1 MFPAETG
8 LDWHGCRRI
17 KLPKFKKLTFDKLGA
32 PFNRLWG
39 STLSSHMADGIL
51 ATAAPLLAAT
61 LTKDPI
67 LISGLAATVM
77 LPWLMFGIPIGGL
90 IDRLDRR
97 MVLAVAAVIRLT
109 TAALL
114 AWEVGQGTMTIWWL
128 YVAAFLIG
136 TTEVFSDTAM
146 QSLMPQVLTKNHIE
160 RGNARVSVAHTVLQS
175 FIGAPLGGALYAFA
189 IWLPFFVNIAAY
201 AVSALLIILVPVAVK
216 QAYARPPAD
225 PDKTKTSFVED
236 IKIGIK
242 FLLGHKVIL
251 RLVLITTAVGFAFAA
266 ATSTMVLYLL
276 DVHNVP
282 EALFGVLLTVQGV
295 TGVFG
300 GMQAPY
306 WSAKFGR
313 SPVLAASIVGSITCT
328 FLTGFAPDI
337 FVFLALGM
345 INSYLIS
352 IWNVLLMSTY
362 HELIPNELFG
372 RVHGTRRTLV
382 WGMMPIGSLVGGWLA
397 TFDLRTP
404 FWVAG
409 GFGVLIALGSLRFL
423 ARLK

>member
-1 MFPAETG
+1 MP
-8 LDWHGCRRI
+8 
-17 KLPKFKKLTFDKLGA
+17 KLKKPKVAKLGA

-39 STLSSHMADGIL
+39 STLSAHIADGVL

-61 LTKDPI
+61 LTKDPV

-77 LPWLMFGIPIGGL
+77 LPWLLFGIPIGGL

-97 MVLAVAAVIRLT
+97 MVLAIAATIRLA
-109 TAALL
+109 TASLL
-114 AWEVGQGTMTIWWL
+114 AWSIGEGSMTIWWL
-128 YVAAFLIG
+128 YVAAMVIG

-146 QSLMPQVLTKNHIE
+146 QSLMPQVLGKDNIE

-175 FIGAPLGGALYAFA
+175 FVGAPLGGALYAFA
-189 IWLPFFVNIAAY
+189 IWVPFFFNTAAY
-201 AVSALLIILVPVAVK
+201 AVSALLILLVPPAVK
-216 QAYARPPAD
+216 QAYARPEQAAD
-225 PDKTKTSFVED
+225 KPKTTFTED
-236 IKIGIK
+236 VKIGIRY
-242 FLLGHKVIL
+242 LLGHKVIL

-276 DVHNVP
+276 EIHRVP
-282 EALFGVLLTVQGV
+282 EALFGVLLSVQGV

-313 SPVLAASIVGSITCT
+313 SPVLAASIVGSILCT

-337 FVFLALGM
+337 FVFLVLGM

-397 TFDLRTP
+397 TFDLRMP

-409 GFGVLIALGSLRFL
+409 GFGVLVAVASVRFL
-423 ARLK
+423 ARIK

>member
-1 MFPAETG
+1 MP
-8 LDWHGCRRI
+8 
-17 KLPKFKKLTFDKLGA
+17 KLKKPTFAKLGA

-39 STLSSHMADGIL
+39 STLSAHIADGVL

-61 LTKDPI
+61 LTKDPV

-77 LPWLMFGIPIGGL
+77 LPWLLFGIPIGGL

-97 MVLAVAAVIRLT
+97 MVLAVAATIRLA
-109 TAALL
+109 TASLL
-114 AWEVGQGTMTIWWL
+114 AWSIGDGSMSIWWL
-128 YVAAFLIG
+128 YVAAMVIG

-146 QSLMPQVLTKNHIE
+146 QSLMPQVLGKENIE
-160 RGNARVSVAHTVLQS
+160 RGNSRVSVAHTVLQS
-175 FIGAPLGGALYAFA
+175 FVGAPLGGALYAVA
-189 IWLPFFVNIAAY
+189 IWVPFFFNTAAY
-201 AVSALLIILVPVAVK
+201 AVSALLILLVPPAVK
-216 QAYARPPAD
+216 QAYARPELD
-225 PDKTKTSFVED
+225 VDKPKTSFTED
-236 IKIGIK
+236 VKIGIRY
-242 FLLGHKVIL
+242 LLGHKVIL

-276 DVHNVP
+276 EIHKVP
-282 EALFGVLLTVQGV
+282 EAVFGVLLSVQGV

-306 WSAKFGR
+306 WSARFGR
-313 SPVLAASIVGSITCT
+313 SPVLAASIVGSILCT
-328 FLTGFAPDI
+328 FLTGFSPDI
-337 FVFLALGM
+337 FVFLVLGM
-345 INSYLIS
+345 VNSYLIS

-397 TFDLRTP
+397 TFDLRMP

-409 GFGVLIALGSLRFL
+409 GFGVLVAVASIRFL
-423 ARLK
+423 SRIK